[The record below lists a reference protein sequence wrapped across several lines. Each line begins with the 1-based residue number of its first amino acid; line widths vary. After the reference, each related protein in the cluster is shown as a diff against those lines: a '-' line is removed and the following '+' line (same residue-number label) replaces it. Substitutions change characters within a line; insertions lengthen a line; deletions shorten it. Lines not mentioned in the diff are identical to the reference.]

1 MKAAERGC
9 ERVPEA
15 AMNYSKLFAF
25 ASFAAVLG
33 TASSARASSTMESRP
48 WGTVVWEDRAGTCG
62 TAISVSN
69 LVEQS
74 LSAPSDRDPLFVR
87 AEIDRAR
94 VGRARASLFLRRGSA
109 IAVRDLD
116 AASCD
121 ELARSAAVVITM
133 AYEMGL
139 DPEPSAPPA
148 APAEA
153 AEPVVAPVPTPAS
166 EAPPAADKRGSEPPK
181 EIRIYAPRA
190 ISFAP
195 IADIGTL
202 PNPAGGVRGRFG
214 RDFGIIGVAFTG
226 IFLTGASQTNND
238 VTFDVS
244 YAAGGLQLFRSWT
257 ARRWTF
263 EPGVGLS
270 LGQYWIDAGSAP
282 ITREGKPPFTALESS
297 FDTTYR
303 LTDAFR
309 MRAGVGTVIHANRA
323 AYSSNDRSVWAP
335 AGMAYRVSIGP
346 ELVF

>member
-15 AMNYSKLFAF
+15 AMNPSKLFAI
-25 ASFAAVLG
+25 ASFAAVVG
-33 TASSARASSTMESRP
+33 TASSAHASSTMESRF

-69 LVEQS
+69 LVETN
-74 LSAPSDRDPLFVR
+74 LSGPSDRDPLFVR

-109 IAVRDLD
+109 IAVRELD

-121 ELARSAAVVITM
+121 ELSRSAAVVITM

-139 DPEPSAPPA
+139 DPEPSTPPPA
-148 APAEA
+148 PTEEA
-153 AEPVVAPVPTPAS
+153 AAVPTPVPARAP
-166 EAPPAADKRGSEPPK
+166 EAPPAADKRESAPPK
-181 EIRIYAPRA
+181 EIRFYAPRA
-190 ISFAP
+190 LSFAP
-195 IADIGTL
+195 IADVGTL
-202 PNPAGGVRGRFG
+202 PNPAGGVRGRFA

-257 ARRWTF
+257 ASRFTF
-263 EPGVGLS
+263 ELGVGLS

-282 ITREGKPPFTALESS
+282 ITREGKPPYAALEAS

-309 MRAGVGTVIHANRA
+309 MRAGIGNVVHANRA
-323 AYSSNDRSVWAP
+323 AYSSNDRSVWDP